1 MEDTNDSSWLS
12 NLETMFSPKT
22 IAVVG
27 ASRKPESI
35 GRAILKNIIDFGFEG
50 AVYPVNPK
58 ADSVSSIRCYPNLSS
73 INDPIDLVIVVV
85 PAKYV
90 LSVIKEAAEL
100 GAKSAVIITAGF
112 KEIGGEGIDMENEII
127 RIAKSVN
134 MRLVGPNCMGI
145 MASWGT
151 KVNATFAPRSPLPG
165 RIGFISQSGA
175 LGVVI
180 LDHALQLGLGF
191 SKFVSLGNKADINAT
206 DMIDNLGNDPNTD
219 VILAYLESFSD
230 PWNFS
235 EIATKT
241 SRKKPILLVKS
252 GRTKAGA
259 RAASSHTGALAT
271 VETALT
277 AALSSAGVVRVSS
290 VKEMFDCASAFSKLQ
305 LPKGNNVCVISNAG
319 GPGTLAT
326 DALIGIGLNLVELQ
340 EETVNKL
347 KNALPKEASAINPV
361 DMIASAGPN
370 EYKFGLETIIADE
383 KVDSVIVIF
392 VPPLMINTEEV
403 ASVIDDVAKS
413 TSKPILGVIMGR
425 RDLVSRRDRQFSYP
439 MYFYPEDAVFALR
452 AMTVYANWR
461 KQPKEEVET
470 IVTPDQNV
478 LNIIPEAFV
487 NGQKNLTQQQVI
499 DLFEGYGFSFPA
511 TQIILDE
518 SNLLTA
524 ANIVDYPLVMKM
536 ASRLVEHKT
545 DEGGVIVDIRNETEL
560 NLSWTRIQDNYDRL
574 EIPEDQRQIT
584 IQRYYQG
591 GVEMALGASV
601 DPQFGPLVMIGSGG
615 ILIEVLDDVTFG
627 RVPITRNRARS
638 MIRTLKGF
646 ALLLGFRGDNPV
658 DLRALE
664 DCILKLSQMVSEN
677 RAIIEL
683 DVNPILALEIGQ
695 DPIILDA
702 RVKIQTIQQD

>member
-1 MEDTNDSSWLS
+1 
-12 NLETMFSPKT
+12 
-22 IAVVG
+22 
-27 ASRKPESI
+27 
-35 GRAILKNIIDFGFEG
+35 
-50 AVYPVNPK
+50 
-58 ADSVSSIRCYPNLSS
+58 
-73 INDPIDLVIVVV
+73 
-85 PAKYV
+85 
-90 LSVIKEAAEL
+90 
-100 GAKSAVIITAGF
+100 
-112 KEIGGEGIDMENEII
+112 
-127 RIAKSVN
+127 
-134 MRLVGPNCMGI
+134 
-145 MASWGT
+145 
-151 KVNATFAPRSPLPG
+151 
-165 RIGFISQSGA
+165 
-175 LGVVI
+175 
-180 LDHALQLGLGF
+180 QLGLGF
-191 SKFVSLGNKADINAT
+191 SKFVSLGNKADVNAT
-206 DMIDNLGNDPNTD
+206 DMIDNLGSDPNTD

-241 SRKKPILLVKS
+241 SRKKPIILVKS
-252 GRTKAGA
+252 GRTTAGA

-305 LPKGNNVCVISNAG
+305 LPNGNNVCVVSNAG

-326 DALIGIGLNLVELQ
+326 DSLIGIGLNLVDLQ
-340 EETVNKL
+340 EDTVNKL
-347 KNALPKEASAINPV
+347 KDALPKEASPVNPI
-361 DMIASAGPN
+361 DMIASGGPK
-370 EYKFGLETIIADE
+370 EYKFVLETIVADDQ
-383 KVDSVIVIF
+383 VDSVIVIF

-403 ASVIDDVAKS
+403 ANEIDEVAKS

-425 RDLVSRRDRQFSYP
+425 SDLVSRQDIHYSFP
-439 MYFYPEDAVFALR
+439 MYHYPEDAVFALR

-461 KQPKEEVET
+461 KQPKEETEI

-487 NGQKNLTQQQVI
+487 NGQENLTQQQVI

-560 NLSWTRIQDNYDRL
+560 NLSWTRIQDNYNRL

-658 DLRALE
+658 DIRALE
-664 DCILKLSQMVSEN
+664 DCILKLSQLVSDN

-702 RVKIQTIQQD
+702 RVKIQTIESD

>member
-1 MEDTNDSSWLS
+1 MEDTTDSSWLS

-290 VKEMFDCASAFSKLQ
+290 VKEMFD
-305 LPKGNNVCVISNAG
+305 
-319 GPGTLAT
+319 
-326 DALIGIGLNLVELQ
+326 
-340 EETVNKL
+340 
-347 KNALPKEASAINPV
+347 
-361 DMIASAGPN
+361 
-370 EYKFGLETIIADE
+370 
-383 KVDSVIVIF
+383 
-392 VPPLMINTEEV
+392 
-403 ASVIDDVAKS
+403 
-413 TSKPILGVIMGR
+413 
-425 RDLVSRRDRQFSYP
+425 
-439 MYFYPEDAVFALR
+439 
-452 AMTVYANWR
+452 
-461 KQPKEEVET
+461 
-470 IVTPDQNV
+470 
-478 LNIIPEAFV
+478 
-487 NGQKNLTQQQVI
+487 
-499 DLFEGYGFSFPA
+499 
-511 TQIILDE
+511 
-518 SNLLTA
+518 
-524 ANIVDYPLVMKM
+524 
-536 ASRLVEHKT
+536 
-545 DEGGVIVDIRNETEL
+545 
-560 NLSWTRIQDNYDRL
+560 
-574 EIPEDQRQIT
+574 
-584 IQRYYQG
+584 
-591 GVEMALGASV
+591 
-601 DPQFGPLVMIGSGG
+601 
-615 ILIEVLDDVTFG
+615 
-627 RVPITRNRARS
+627 
-638 MIRTLKGF
+638 
-646 ALLLGFRGDNPV
+646 
-658 DLRALE
+658 
-664 DCILKLSQMVSEN
+664 
-677 RAIIEL
+677 
-683 DVNPILALEIGQ
+683 
-695 DPIILDA
+695 
-702 RVKIQTIQQD
+702 